1 MVARMVAYNWR
12 LASYLAPPS
21 QTDILAPPP
30 PGEPPEVGG
39 GAGSVSGIHP
49 SSSAQGLHCFAL
61 FECPLWF
68 RSETEFWGEIIE

>member
-39 GAGSVSGIHP
+39 GALGQRPAGSGSGMHP
-49 SSSAQGLHCFAL
+49 SSSAQELRYFAL

-68 RSETEFWGEIIE
+68 RSE